1 MGVKHIPPAMKVVLS
16 FTSLLAL
23 VSAEAQLL
31 AGNGQVGGLGTRGVA
46 VGGIGRGGLVG
57 AVHPAVVGGGLGGG
71 LVGGVGVGVAHPAIV
86 GGGLVGG
93 HGLVGGFGGL
103 GLGRVAVGG
112 LIGGHGLAG
121 GLGVGRVSGLGIGRI
136 GLGGFAGTGGL
147 VGAVHPAVVGGGLVS
162 GGLVGGVG
170 HGGLIGGAGHGGI
183 VTGGPLVSTGVVAHP
198 VGVARVGGLVGGVGH
213 GGLVGGV
220 GHGGIVTGGPVVS
233 TGVVAHPV
241 GVATVG
247 GGQISHQSVH
257 KPLQGENR
265 GVTQSKALG
274 SPVAAV
280 ADHPSTTHGV
290 GSNRVRTVG
299 VVSAGHV
306 GHGGVVGGVGHGGVI
321 GGGLVGAAAPVASV
335 NGLTYGGI
343 NWG

>member
-1 MGVKHIPPAMKVVLS
+1 MG
-16 FTSLLAL
+16 
-23 VSAEAQLL
+23 
-31 AGNGQVGGLGTRGVA
+31 GGLGRS
-46 VGGIGRGGLVG
+46 GLVG
-57 AVHPAVVGGGLGGG
+57 AVHPSVVG
-71 LVGGVGVGVAHPAIV
+71 
-86 GGGLVGG
+86 
-93 HGLVGGFGGL
+93 
-103 GLGRVAVGG
+103 GG

-121 GLGVGRVSGLGIGRI
+121 GLGVGRIGVGRI
-136 GLGGFAGTGGL
+136 GVGRVGLGGFAGTGRL

-170 HGGLIGGAGHGGI
+170 HGGRLIGGA
-183 VTGGPLVSTGVVAHP
+183 
-198 VGVARVGGLVGGVGH
+198 
-213 GGLVGGV
+213 

-306 GHGGVVGGVGHGGVI
+306 GHGGLVGGVGHGGVI

>member
-57 AVHPAVVGGGLGGG
+57 
-71 LVGGVGVGVAHPAIV
+71 GVGVGVAHPAIV

-93 HGLVGGFGGL
+93 HG
-103 GLGRVAVGG
+103 
-112 LIGGHGLAG
+112 
-121 GLGVGRVSGLGIGRI
+121 GVGRVSGLGIGRI

-241 GVATVG
+241 GVDTVG

-257 KPLQGENR
+257 KPLQGENS

-306 GHGGVVGGVGHGGVI
+306 GHGGHVGGVGHSGLVGGVGHGGLVGGVGHGGVI

>member
-1 MGVKHIPPAMKVVLS
+1 MGSVKHIPPAMKVVLS
-16 FTSLLAL
+16 FTTLLAL

-31 AGNGQVGGLGTRGVA
+31 AGNGLVGGLGTRGVA

-57 AVHPAVVGGGLGGG
+57 AVHPAVAVGGLGRSG
-71 LVGGVGVGVAHPAIV
+71 LVGAVHPAVV
-86 GGGLVGG
+86 G
-93 HGLVGGFGGL
+93 
-103 GLGRVAVGG
+103 GG

-121 GLGVGRVSGLGIGRI
+121 GLGVGRIGVGRVGGLGVGRV

-220 GHGGIVTGGPVVS
+220 GHGGIIGGGPVVS

-306 GHGGVVGGVGHGGVI
+306 GHGGHVGGVGHGGVI